1 MTEAKTTEPVRAVRL
16 LVEGRVQN
24 VGYRVFVAREAGR
37 LHLRGFVRNR
47 RDGSVESFVEG
58 PAEKVEEF
66 LSLAARGPRTVQI
79 ERRRLEEAGPD
90 ALAEFAALAKE
101 HHADGFFSAPAI

>member
-1 MTEAKTTEPVRAVRL
+1 MTGSMTTISRAVRL

-47 RDGSVESFVEG
+47 RDGSVETLVEG
-58 PAEKVEEF
+58 RPEAVEEF
-66 LSLAARGPRTVQI
+66 LALAVKGPKTVSI
-79 ERRRLEEAGPD
+79 EKFRIEEAGTD
-90 ALAEFAALAKE
+90 ALAEFAILAKD
-101 HHADGFFSAPAI
+101 HDADGFFSAPVI

>member
-1 MTEAKTTEPVRAVRL
+1 MTGSTTTRAVRL

-47 RDGSVESFVEG
+47 RDGSVETLVEG
-58 PAEKVEEF
+58 SPDKVDEF
-66 LSLAARGPRTVQI
+66 LKLAVTGPKTVAI
-79 ERRRLEEAGPD
+79 EKSHIAAADAD

-101 HHADGFFSAPAI
+101 HHADGFFSAPVI

>member
-1 MTEAKTTEPVRAVRL
+1 MTQSRTPAVSRAVRL

-47 RDGSVESFVEG
+47 RDGSVETLVEG
-58 PAEKVEEF
+58 SPDKVEEF
-66 LSLAARGPRTVQI
+66 LAMAVRGPKTVSI
-79 ERRRLEEAGPD
+79 ERFHIADAEAD
-90 ALAEFAALAKE
+90 ALAEFATLARD
-101 HHADGFFSAPAI
+101 HRADGFFSAPVI